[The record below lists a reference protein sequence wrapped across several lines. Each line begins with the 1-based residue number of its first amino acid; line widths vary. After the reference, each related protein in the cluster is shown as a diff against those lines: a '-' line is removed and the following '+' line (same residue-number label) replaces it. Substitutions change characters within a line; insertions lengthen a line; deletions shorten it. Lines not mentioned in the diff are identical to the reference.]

1 MPLFESVAWP
11 RYPLIQQRKD
21 PAVTAFL
28 HRSRPGES
36 PSTSLPGPVRAAAV
50 WEPSGF
56 HEPAASVRV
65 VRTLRRVDR
74 TQGREENEGQWEH
87 VARAQ
92 GRHWRETGLTYLLG
106 ALLGLAVVSAS
117 LLGAGDEPAPGS
129 PGYPADS
136 GSWTVQQAR

>member
-1 MPLFESVAWP
+1 M
-11 RYPLIQQRKD
+11 
-21 PAVTAFL
+21 TAFL

-36 PSTSLPGPVRAAAV
+36 PSTSLQGPVRAAAV

-56 HEPAASVRV
+56 HEPAASALG

-74 TQGREENEGQWEH
+74 TQSREGDEGQWEH
-87 VARAQ
+87 AARTQ

-129 PGYPADS
+129 AGYPADS
-136 GSWTVQQAR
+136 GSRTVQQAR

>member
-1 MPLFESVAWP
+1 M
-11 RYPLIQQRKD
+11 
-21 PAVTAFL
+21 TAFL

-36 PSTSLPGPVRAAAV
+36 PSTSPQEPVRAAAV

-56 HEPAASVRV
+56 QEPAASARA

-74 TQGREENEGQWEH
+74 TQGREHNEGRWEH
-87 VARAQ
+87 TALAP

-106 ALLGLAVVSAS
+106 ALLGLAVLSAS

-129 PGYPADS
+129 AGYPAGN
-136 GSWTVQQAR
+136 GSRTVQQAR